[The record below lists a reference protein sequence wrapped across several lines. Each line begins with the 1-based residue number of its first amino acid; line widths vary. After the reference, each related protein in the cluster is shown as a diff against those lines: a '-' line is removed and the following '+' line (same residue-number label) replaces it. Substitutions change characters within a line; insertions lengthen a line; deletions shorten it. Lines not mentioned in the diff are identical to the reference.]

1 MHKKPGIKWTEL
13 IKVQFP
19 RIAADVCVTCD
30 NRATF
35 QTSFLSVERK
45 KIRLNA
51 LIRQI
56 KASCVLSRAY
66 CKLFLT
72 RLKAKITAVITL
84 K

>member
-1 MHKKPGIKWTEL
+1 MNGINQSVTPSHSSRCL
-13 IKVQFP
+13 
-19 RIAADVCVTCD
+19 RYTCD

-35 QTSFLSVERK
+35 QTSFCCQPREK

-72 RLKAKITAVITL
+72 RLKAKIMGIITL